1 MALVQLAQHCV
12 TMEVAKLIC
21 KSVHGWGGV
30 FWKELL
36 NTVLNGN
43 EDKVASVNFC
53 CLGIGNLTVLNNI
66 SDRTKFS
73 QNYDPFEELVV

>member
-1 MALVQLAQHCV
+1 M
-12 TMEVAKLIC
+12 
-21 KSVHGWGGV
+21 